1 MGPPY
6 APKTCGIVPA
16 FQSRERD
23 TRGIR
28 HEHRQRR
35 RSAGSKA
42 LARELDQ
49 AADATVRAMNE
60 VGSAPAALAVYRR
73 DQDVPPW
80 TGLPTAGCH
89 LALIRRVVERR
100 PDVQLVTFEVAAGQQ
115 RTADRLGE
123 RSVRTR

>member
-16 FQSRERD
+16 FQSLERD

-28 HEHRQRR
+28 HEAPPAQAV
-35 RSAGSKA
+35 SPLEA

-60 VGSAPAALAVYRR
+60 VVSAPAALAVYRR
-73 DQDVPPW
+73 DQDVPPLDR
-80 TGLPTAGCH
+80 TAHRGLPSCFG
-89 LALIRRVVERR
+89 
-100 PDVQLVTFEVAAGQQ
+100 PQ
-115 RTADRLGE
+115 
-123 RSVRTR
+123 